1 MGPFFSGLKRE
12 FVARPDQSKNQI
24 VFKWPDA
31 TIPKFAQLTVEP
43 DEVALFVREG
53 KVAGTLAPGR
63 STLDAANIP
72 FLGGLIDGATGGNFL
87 KSELYFVSTREFP
100 SLPFGG
106 TIDNVVDPDTQLAVG
121 LRVFGDYSLK
131 VVDAGALIVNLVGSQ
146 NLVSNDQITDWMRD
160 QVLKA
165 LRTDVT
171 ASIVNNNWAILGI
184 AARTEQIEAETLAK
198 AQTAVATY
206 GVQIVR
212 MGNFTISINEQDET
226 TLKNFRR
233 DIGYTKLAG
242 SFTQYGAGAA
252 LRGIGEG
259 AAKGDGGG
267 SSALLGIG
275 MGLGNMVAGA
285 AAPPQAAAQPAQ
297 AAAPAAAAATVTCP
311 SCGAAHAPGV
321 KFCPECGAA
330 QAAGPAHCTQCG
342 TEAAPGAKFCGNC
355 GASMAPNLST
365 Q

>member
-1 MGPFFSGLKRE
+1 MGPFFSGLRRE
-12 FVARPDQSKNQI
+12 FVARPDQSKDQI
-24 VFKWPDA
+24 VYKWPDA

-53 KVAGTLAPGR
+53 RVVGTLAPGR

-72 FLGGLIDGATGGNFL
+72 FLGGLIDSATGGNFL

-100 SLPFGG
+100 NLPFGG
-106 TIDNVVDPDTQLAVG
+106 AIDNVVDPETQLAVG

-131 VVDAGALIVNLVGSQ
+131 VIDASALVVNLVGSR

-160 QVLKA
+160 QVLKC

-171 ASIVNNNWAILGI
+171 AQIVNSGWSILGI
-184 AARTEQIEAETLAK
+184 AARTDQIESETLTRV
-198 AQTAVATY
+198 QTQVASY

-212 MGNFTISINEQDET
+212 MGNFTISLNSDDEA

-233 DIGYTKLAG
+233 DSSYTKLAG
-242 SFTQYGAGAA
+242 SFTQYGAGEAM
-252 LRGIGEG
+252 RGIGEG

-275 MGLGNMVAGA
+275 MGLGNVVAAAA
-285 AAPPQAAAQPAQ
+285 AAPA
-297 AAAPAAAAATVTCP
+297 AAAPAAAAAAPAPPAAAATATCP
-311 SCGAAHAPGV
+311 SCGAVHAPGM

-330 QAAGPAHCTQCG
+330 QAPPAVHCTACG
-342 TEAAPGAKFCGNC
+342 TEAAPGAKFCANC
-355 GASMAPNLST
+355 GAALSPT
-365 Q
+365 